1 MKTLLTVIIMLVA
14 CAAAAQDSKPKRAY
28 DPQGQIIDSPN
39 YSKLRDTMI
48 VVRWVERDGRAYN
61 DNNGA
66 AYSSER
72 DQKFFHALRLCRE
85 RGHAYGIPSLHTR
98 MHREFLGMKGL
109 LHADDHRAQV
119 ELALDLRDRYPDA
132 RLAVTWAGIIPY
144 LHGGRCIDILGK
156 CDRRIAHSAPHAGE
170 TVPGHTKWDYE
181 YSIIAQRPDIIV
193 ALWKD
198 TASVCRQIT
207 GSYAYGPAGVRI
219 RKDYAATVAARK

>member
-85 RGHAYGIPSLHTR
+85 RGHAYGIPSLHLASFADEPLVADSPKASYQIFILDAAETVTR
-98 MHREFLGMKGL
+98 
-109 LHADDHRAQV
+109 
-119 ELALDLRDRYPDA
+119 
-132 RLAVTWAGIIPY
+132 
-144 LHGGRCIDILGK
+144 
-156 CDRRIAHSAPHAGE
+156 CDRCGLEFFSEIR
-170 TVPGHTKWDYE
+170 
-181 YSIIAQRPDIIV
+181 R
-193 ALWKD
+193 
-198 TASVCRQIT
+198 CRYRVIW
-207 GSYAYGPAGVRI
+207 
-219 RKDYAATVAARK
+219 RKPE